1 MSIFY
6 IQVFGHRPSRKAS
19 YRRLM
24 RAKEVADGA
33 KPLAR
38 LSRLLRSQLTPF
50 YLDDKSKKKEIRE
63 RVKRVKYNKKK
74 RKEKNAISN
83 CYTK

>member
-1 MSIFY
+1 
-6 IQVFGHRPSRKAS
+6 
-19 YRRLM
+19 M